1 MPLLDTAT
9 GQTYYTLDGPAQASV
24 VVFSNS
30 LGTDHRMWEAQLPV
44 LTSHFRVLRYDTRG
58 HGQSTV
64 SPGPY
69 RVEQLG
75 HDVLAML
82 DALELERVH
91 FCGLSL
97 GGLIG
102 QWLGINASER
112 VSKLVLSNTA
122 VKIGTVDAWNTRIQ
136 QVESQG
142 LTDLAEAAVGR
153 WFTPAFRQAHPEQV
167 QQIVAQ
173 FQATSP
179 AGYAACCAA
188 VRDADFWQD
197 VRRIS
202 ATTYVFAGTDDPVT
216 TVADGNYLAEHI
228 PHAFLLPLR
237 AAHLANIEAAP
248 AFNSSLLRI
257 LLH

>member
-9 GQTYYTLDGPAQASV
+9 GQTYYTLDGPAQAPV
-24 VVFSNS
+24 VVLSNS

-44 LTSHFRVLRYDTRG
+44 LTSQFRVLRYDTRG
-58 HGQSTV
+58 HGQSPV

-69 RVEQLG
+69 RVAQLG
-75 HDVLAML
+75 RDVLAML
-82 DALELERVH
+82 DALALERVH

-102 QWLGINASER
+102 QWLGINAPER
-112 VSKLVLSNTA
+112 LSKLILSNTA
-122 VKIGTVDAWNTRIQ
+122 VKIATADVWNARIQ
-136 QVESQG
+136 QVEAQG
-142 LTDLAEAAVGR
+142 VAALAEAAVGR
-153 WFTPAFRQAHPEQV
+153 WFTPAFRLAQPAQV

-173 FQATSP
+173 FQATP
-179 AGYAACCAA
+179 AAGYAACCAA

-197 VRRIS
+197 VRRIG

-216 TVADGNYLAEHI
+216 TVADGEYLAEHI
-228 PHAFLLPLR
+228 PRAFLLPLR

-257 LLH
+257 LSP